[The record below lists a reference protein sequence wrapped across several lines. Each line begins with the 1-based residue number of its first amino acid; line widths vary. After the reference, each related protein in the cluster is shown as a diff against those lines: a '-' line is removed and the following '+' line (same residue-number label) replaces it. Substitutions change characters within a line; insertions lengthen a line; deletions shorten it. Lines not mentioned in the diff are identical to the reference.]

1 MLDRKVWQYI
11 DGEQV
16 LIDTI
21 DLDWEAVRHH
31 RNAELKNT
39 DWWAVK
45 DLTMSQAKKDYRI
58 FLRDLPQ
65 NFESANDAADAWA
78 AYEIPE

>member
-1 MLDRKVWQYI
+1 MKLDDYFVL
-11 DGEQV
+11 GQV
-16 LIDTI
+16 GWC
-21 DLDWEAVRHH
+21 WEIIRLARDE
-31 RNAELKNT
+31 ELASC

-45 DLTMSQAKKDYRI
+45 DLTMSQAKKDYRT

-65 NFESANDAADAWA
+65 NFSTPDEAADAWS